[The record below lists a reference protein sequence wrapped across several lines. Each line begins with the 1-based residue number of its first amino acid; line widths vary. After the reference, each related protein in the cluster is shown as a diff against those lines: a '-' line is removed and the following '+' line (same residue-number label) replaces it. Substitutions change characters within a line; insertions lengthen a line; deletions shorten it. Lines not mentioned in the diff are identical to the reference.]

1 MSQKFKSRAGCVVQ
15 VLCCSKVRGI
25 VLDYNL
31 QRLATTYV
39 SFKSLEVESLSTYSL
54 SALFQAKLQLF
65 YSVCKWDLSSDGQ
78 VRFWAL
84 SFILRSLQVQP
95 TAVYSFCQLS
105 VSFWGHLKSFQVAF
119 SWRWTS
125 LGLGLKLSRK
135 NELQCIFQELW
146 ATFTKLYYPSASLEF
161 HLQLRLATSYAA
173 LAGLP
178 SRNVYSKLRTVAS
191 DRIARSANEN

>member
-1 MSQKFKSRAGCVVQ
+1 MSKRSRYGPITKRNCEKKSFSGLSL
-15 VLCCSKVRGI
+15 LCCSKVRGI

-31 QRLATTYV
+31 QRLATTYG
-39 SFKSLEVESLSTYSL
+39 SFKSLEVEYLSTYSL
-54 SALFQAKLQLF
+54 SALFQAKLQLT

-84 SFILRSLQVQP
+84 SFILRSLQVQL

-125 LGLGLKLSRK
+125 LGLGLKLYCK

-146 ATFTKLYYPSASLEF
+146 ATFTKLPKRITRISPPV
-161 HLQLRLATSYAA
+161 ATSY
-173 LAGLP
+173 
-178 SRNVYSKLRTVAS
+178 KLRCFGRLTFTKRV
-191 DRIARSANEN
+191 